1 VHDLNQP
8 IREPSADAANHF
20 LPCPPELNRFRCT
33 AFSFLV
39 LDLLL
44 NIITAIGKMKAVV
57 IKEAG
62 KAELVNIKEQSM
74 RPDYVK
80 VKTVAVGV
88 NPSTIFDILPM
99 SDS

>member
-1 VHDLNQP
+1 
-8 IREPSADAANHF
+8 
-20 LPCPPELNRFRCT
+20 
-33 AFSFLV
+33 
-39 LDLLL
+39 
-44 NIITAIGKMKAVV
+44 MKAVV

-80 VKTVAVGV
+80 VKTVAVSV

-99 SDS
+99 SDSWWAAADFHHIAFAGLVGGILGRGFFT